1 MDINAGRMTA
11 VKRKT
16 MERVKDEE
24 ELTTK
29 NVRLDREDGSLARQ
43 SGRHVWSRSTAWRR
57 PVCTRA

>member
-1 MDINAGRMTA
+1 MTA
-11 VKRKT
+11 AKRKT

-29 NVRLDREDGSLARQ
+29 NVGLDREDGSLARQ

-57 PVCTRA
+57 PACTCA